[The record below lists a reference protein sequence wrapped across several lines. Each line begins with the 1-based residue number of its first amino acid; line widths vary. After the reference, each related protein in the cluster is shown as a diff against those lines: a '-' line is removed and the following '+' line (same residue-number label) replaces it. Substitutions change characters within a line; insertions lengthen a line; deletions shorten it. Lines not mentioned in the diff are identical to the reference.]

1 MGIARGTESMQG
13 PQGPRTLGAYQV
25 GTPVGSG
32 PIGTVMRA
40 QGPDG
45 REMALKILRGQFA
58 ASPGVRQRFL
68 AISNAVAQLDHP
80 HILPLENAAEQN
92 GQTYAAMPFVAQGSL
107 AGRFATGRLSPKDIA
122 PLFNQICDALN
133 YLHGQNMTHGNL
145 KPTNVMLFEG
155 KHCLISDFGQLWQ
168 VAEVDLTQSGV
179 SADAVFYM
187 APEQREGYVD
197 IRSDIYS
204 LGVLL
209 FQALTGGPPFVG
221 QTPFEVLSRHQRQ
234 PVPPFNVITPPLA
247 SGAHVFEEIVQ
258 MALAK
263 DPSAR
268 FQTPLAMARAIT
280 EAGALAND
288 LPSKALPVIPP
299 GMVPSGPPSMPMRPP
314 GNGRPPGYGP
324 MPGQMLNSR
333 PVGGPPSG
341 PMRPPGMPPNGA
353 PGMPPFAGPG
363 MMGPPGSMMTPLP
376 LSRPRVPSQPL
387 PPQLPP
393 QAPPDDPLRWIFGE
407 SQGAPSALPPPPG
420 AMGPPSAPARPPNME
435 MADFLTARHAAPD
448 PIEMD
453 ETHQMPPPTMET
465 GQVRRDDGRWWD
477 RDGYD
482 DGRDYTG
489 SRSMV
494 DGRGWDD
501 ESRGM
506 SVPSMQMPARPASR
520 DRWEESDAGFG
531 HGAGRYDDGYDRRDD
546 FRRDGYDDAS
556 REMTGYGRGAPPRN
570 GRAPYGGY
578 DDGFSQS
585 VAALDPLRGPQSRP
599 DGTRQSLVIPASKK
613 KRRSPV
619 PMILSIL
626 IGVVVVANL
635 GVLVVLA
642 PQRCP
647 GHICDGLHAK
657 LAPLFGISVAPTL
670 TVSVLSKEGTLA
682 APASGNKTF
691 SDVLSLSSNATD
703 SLSWQITSDQ
713 TWVAFD
719 PAGGTLSPGQTATIG
734 LTLSPDATVAPGN
747 YSVTVTITAGGG
759 TAKTT
764 LAVRVDPAAG
774 G

>member
-1 MGIARGTESMQG
+1 MQG

-25 GTPVGSG
+25 GAPLGSG
-32 PIGTVMRA
+32 PVGNVVRA
-40 QGPDG
+40 LGPDG
-45 REMALKILRGQFA
+45 RDMALKILRGQFA

-68 AISNAVAQLDHP
+68 AISTAVAQLDHP
-80 HILPLENAAEQN
+80 HILPLENAGEQN
-92 GQTYAAMPFVAQGSL
+92 GQTFAAMPFVAQGSL
-107 AGRFATGRLSPKDIA
+107 AGRFAHGRLSPKDIA

-187 APEQREGYVD
+187 APEQREGFVD

-204 LGVLL
+204 LGALL
-209 FQALTGGPPFVG
+209 FQALTGSPPFLG

-234 PVPPFNVITPPLA
+234 PVPPFSAITPLLA
-247 SGAHVFEEIVQ
+247 TGAQVFEEVVR

-263 DPSAR
+263 DPAAR

-288 LPSKALPVIPP
+288 LPSKALPIVTP
-299 GMVPSGPPSMPMRPP
+299 GMVPPGGPPAVPMRPP
-314 GNGRPPGYGP
+314 GNVRPGFGP
-324 MPGQMLNSR
+324 MPGQMISR

-341 PMRPPGMPPNGA
+341 PMRPPGMPPG
-353 PGMPPFAGPG
+353 PPVAGPG
-363 MMGPPGSMMTPLP
+363 MTPFPGAGLMGPTPGQMTPP
-376 LSRPRVPSQPL
+376 ARQRIPSQPL

-407 SQGAPSALPPPPG
+407 SQGAPPALPPPG
-420 AMGPPSAPARPPNME
+420 RMAPAPPPNME

-448 PIEMD
+448 PLEID
-453 ETHQMPPPTMET
+453 ETRQLPPPTET
-465 GQVRRDDGRWWD
+465 GQVRREDGRWWD
-477 RDGYD
+477 RDGFD

-506 SVPSMQMPARPASR
+506 SVPSMQVPARPASR

-531 HGAGRYDDGYDRRDD
+531 HPGSRYDDGYDRRDD
-546 FRRDGYDDAS
+546 YRRRDDGYDDAS
-556 REMTGYGRGAPPRN
+556 REMTGFGRGAPARN
-570 GRAPYGGY
+570 GRAPYASY

-585 VAALDPLRGPQSRP
+585 VAALDPLRAPQPRP
-599 DGTRQSLVIPASKK
+599 TPGGTRQSLVIPASKK

-619 PMILSIL
+619 PLILGIL
-626 IGVVVVANL
+626 IAVVVVANL
-635 GVLVVLA
+635 GVLIVLA

-647 GHICDGLHAK
+647 NHICDELHAK
-657 LAPLFGISVAPTL
+657 LAPLFGIAVTPTL
-670 TVSVLSKEGTLA
+670 TVTVLSKSGTLA
-682 APASGNKTF
+682 VPASGNKTY
-691 SDVLSLSSNATD
+691 SDVLSLSSSAIGNLT
-703 SLSWQITSDQ
+703 WQITSDQ
-713 TWVAFD
+713 NWVAFD
-719 PAGGTLSPGQTATIG
+719 PAGGTLTPGQTATIG
-734 LTLSPDATVAPGN
+734 LTLSPDVTVAPGS
-747 YSVTVTITAGGG
+747 YPVTITITAGGG
-759 TAKTT
+759 TAKAT
-764 LAVRVDPAAG
+764 LTVRIDPSG